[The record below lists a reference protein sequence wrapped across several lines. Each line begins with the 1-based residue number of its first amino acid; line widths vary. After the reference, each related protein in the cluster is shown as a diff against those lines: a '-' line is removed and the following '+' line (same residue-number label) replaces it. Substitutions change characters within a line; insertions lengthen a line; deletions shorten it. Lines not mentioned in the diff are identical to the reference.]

1 MRKIACQNLKG
12 GTGKTSTVVSIASCL
27 ADKGKKILVLDVDA
41 QGNIKESFGIEHK
54 LTMYDL
60 LVNDIFVEDCIVKT
74 RENLDCIISNNTLA
88 ACELQLSAMPRR
100 EEILKLRM
108 KHVDHARKYDF
119 ILIDCSPSLSLLNQN
134 ALLYAEEI
142 LIPISM
148 DYLAMLGAT
157 QVIDNLAMIKK
168 YYEKHLIISGVI
180 PTFYE
185 RRTNMSQ
192 EVMEALQ
199 ETYKEKVL
207 PAVRLDTK
215 IKQASSAQKTIFE
228 LDRQSRGAEDY
239 NKICEVLLNEKSS
252 KEYTQTG
259 RR

>member
-12 GTGKTSTVVSIASCL
+12 GTGKTTTVVSLASCL
-27 ADKGKKILVLDVDA
+27 ASKDKKILVLDVDV

-60 LVNDIFVEDCIVKT
+60 LINDAFVEDCIVKA
-74 RENLDCIISNNTLA
+74 RDNIDCIISNNTLA
-88 ACELQLSAMPRR
+88 SCELQLSGMHRR
-100 EEILKLRM
+100 EEILKIRM
-108 KHVDHARKYDF
+108 KHIDQTARYDF

-134 ALLYAEEI
+134 ALLYADEVI
-142 LIPISM
+142 IPISM

-168 YYEKHLIISGVI
+168 YYEKQLIITGVI

-185 RRTNMSQ
+185 KRTNMSQ

-199 ETYKEKVL
+199 DTYKEKVF

-215 IKQASSAQKTIFE
+215 IKQASSAKQTIVE
-228 LDRQSRGAEDY
+228 VDKQSRGAEDY
-239 NKICEVLLNEKSS
+239 NQICEVLLDEKKSV
-252 KEYTQTG
+252 KEYSQTG
-259 RR
+259 

>member
-12 GTGKTSTVVSIASCL
+12 GTGKTTTVVSLASCL
-27 ADKGKKILVLDVDA
+27 ASKDKKILVLDVDV

-60 LVNDIFVEDCIVKT
+60 LINDAFVEDCIVKA
-74 RENLDCIISNNTLA
+74 RDNIDCIISNNTLA
-88 ACELQLSAMPRR
+88 SCELQLSAMPRR
-100 EEILKLRM
+100 EEILKIRM
-108 KHVDHARKYDF
+108 RHIDQTARYDF

-134 ALLYAEEI
+134 ALLYADEVI
-142 LIPISM
+142 IPISM

-168 YYEKHLIISGVI
+168 YYEKQLIITGVI

-185 RRTNMSQ
+185 KRTNMSQ

-199 ETYKEKVL
+199 DTYKEKVF

-215 IKQASSAQKTIFE
+215 IKQASSAKQTIVE
-228 LDRQSRGAEDY
+228 VDKQSRGAEDY
-239 NKICEVLLNEKSS
+239 NQICEVLLDEKKSV

-259 RR
+259 

>member
-12 GTGKTSTVVSIASCL
+12 GTGKTTTVISLASCL
-27 ADKGKKILVLDVDA
+27 AGKGKKILVLDVDV
-41 QGNIKESFGIEHK
+41 QGNIKVSFGIDHK

-60 LVNDIFVEDCIVKT
+60 LINDAFVEDCIVKT
-74 RENLDCIISNNTLA
+74 RDNIDCIISNNTLA
-88 ACELQLSAMPRR
+88 SCELQLSGMHRR
-100 EEILKLRM
+100 EEILKIRM
-108 KHVDHARKYDF
+108 KHIDQTARYDF

-134 ALLYAEEI
+134 ALLYADEVI
-142 LIPISM
+142 IPISM

-168 YYEKHLIISGVI
+168 YYEKQLIITGVI

-185 RRTNMSQ
+185 KRTNMSQ

-199 ETYKEKVL
+199 DTYKEKVF

-215 IKQASSAQKTIFE
+215 IKQASSANQTIFE
-228 LDRQSRGAEDY
+228 VDKQSRGAEDY
-239 NKICEVLLNEKSS
+239 NQICEVLLDEKKSV
-252 KEYTQTG
+252 KEYTKTG
-259 RR
+259 